1 MTPETAC
8 EGHQSASF
16 PPKATCLTGNL
27 VLPSG
32 VIVFATASQKG
43 GVGKTTVCINLGH
56 ALARR
61 GWNTLLVDTDPQGGI
76 GLSLSR
82 NTRKKRGFYDFMSH
96 GDEVR
101 RLIIPT
107 RLPEFSILPAGNSE
121 DYLTISDHTKDPEE
135 LRDFLRQVD
144 LLGFD
149 CVILDTAAG
158 MNSMTE
164 TVVRGSD
171 WLIVPQQAE
180 PLAIRS
186 LPLLLETLARF
197 RREGAPVRVAGI
209 LLTMVLQSH
218 EASLKVADEI
228 RKMLPAQLLFSQ
240 NVPRDNLFLEA
251 SAMGLPIALMRKNP
265 PLTALIFDQLAAELE
280 ERTGLNERKE
290 QHHRHASLLD

>member
-1 MTPETAC
+1 M
-8 EGHQSASF
+8 
-16 PPKATCLTGNL
+16 
-27 VLPSG
+27 
-32 VIVFATASQKG
+32 IVFATASQKG
-43 GVGKTTVCINLGH
+43 GVGKTTICINLGH

-82 NTRKKRGFYDFMSH
+82 NTRKKRGFYDYMSR
-96 GDEVR
+96 GGEVR

-121 DYLTISDHTKDPEE
+121 EYLTTQNHSDDPEK
-135 LRDFLRQVD
+135 LREFLRQID

-186 LPLLLETLARF
+186 LPLLLESLARF
-197 RREGAPVRVAGI
+197 RKEGSALRIAGI
-209 LLTMVLQSH
+209 LLTMVLNTH
-218 EASLKVADEI
+218 EASLKVTDEI
-228 RKMLPAQLLFSQ
+228 RKMLPAPLLFSQ
-240 NVPRDNLFLEA
+240 NIPRDNLFLEA

-265 PLTALIFDQLAAELE
+265 PPTALIFDQIAAELE

-290 QHHRHASLLD
+290 QNHRHASLLD